1 MESTLEA
8 LRREV
13 FRIGTQLDQLS
24 NALLSEGELTPWAK
38 KQLDKAR
45 KTSKDSY
52 TSLEDLEAEIS
63 AAWPTLLSSVPRPN
77 VF

>member
-8 LRREV
+8 LQREV
-13 FRIGTQLDQLS
+13 LRIGTQLDQLS
-24 NALLSEGELTPWAK
+24 KVIFSEGELTPWAK
-38 KQLDKAR
+38 KQLEKAR

-63 AAWPTLLSSVPRPN
+63 AV
-77 VF
+77 

>member
-8 LRREV
+8 LHREV
-13 FRIGTQLDQLS
+13 LRIGTQLDQLS
-24 NALLSEGELTPWAK
+24 KVIFYEGELTPWAK
-38 KQLDKAR
+38 KQLEKAR

-63 AAWPTLLSSVPRPN
+63 AV
-77 VF
+77 

>member
-8 LRREV
+8 LHREV
-13 FRIGTQLDQLS
+13 LRIGTQLDQLS
-24 NALLSEGELTPWAK
+24 KVIFSEGELTPWAK
-38 KQLDKAR
+38 KQLEKAR

-63 AAWPTLLSSVPRPN
+63 AV
-77 VF
+77 